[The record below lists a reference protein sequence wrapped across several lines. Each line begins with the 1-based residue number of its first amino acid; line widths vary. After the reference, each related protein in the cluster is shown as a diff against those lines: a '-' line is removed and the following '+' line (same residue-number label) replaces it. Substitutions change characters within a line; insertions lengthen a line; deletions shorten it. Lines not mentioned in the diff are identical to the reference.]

1 MLGSPESGRALD
13 RAAVQRAFEGIEA
26 HLAERGLRAHIY
38 IVGGAAL
45 MLAHRRSRSTMD
57 VDALSIDH
65 RDAVLAAARSVA
77 QEQGLHDNWLNDEVR
92 WIQVLTSQPD
102 ERAQVFFDS
111 PHLVVTGA
119 SAAHVVAMKVRAAR
133 GRDLEDIK
141 SLVRELEIITMDEV
155 REIHHAVYPHDSIPW
170 RSELRVEACLREVAE
185 KRGHEGGSRRHS
197 RHAGGHER

>member
-13 RAAVQRAFEGIEA
+13 RAAIQRAFEGLEA
-26 HLAERGLRAHIY
+26 HLATRGLRAHIY

-57 VDALSIDH
+57 VDALLIDH

-77 QEQGLHDNWLNDEVR
+77 QQQGLHDNWLNDEVL
-92 WIQVLTSQPD
+92 WISVLPTQPD
-102 ERAQVFFDS
+102 VRAKVYFDS

-119 SAAHVVAMKVRAAR
+119 SAAHVLAMKVQAAR

-141 SLVRELEIITMDEV
+141 SLVRELEITTMDEV
-155 REIHHAVYPHDSIPW
+155 REIHRAVYPHDAIPL
-170 RSELRVEACLREVAE
+170 RSELRVEDCLREVAE
-185 KRGHEGGSRRHS
+185 ERGHQGHSGRHS
-197 RHAGGHER
+197 RHADGHER

>member
-13 RAAVQRAFEGIEA
+13 RAAIQRAFEGIEE
-26 HLAERGLRAHIY
+26 HLAKRGLRAHIY

-92 WIQVLTSQPD
+92 WIQVLPTQPD
-102 ERAQVFFDS
+102 ERAYVFFDS
-111 PHLVVTGA
+111 PHLVVIGA
-119 SAAHVVAMKVRAAR
+119 SAAHVLAMRVRAAR
-133 GRDLEDIK
+133 ERDLEDIK
-141 SLVRELEIITMDEV
+141 SLVREH
-155 REIHHAVYPHDSIPW
+155 RNHHD
-170 RSELRVEACLREVAE
+170 
-185 KRGHEGGSRRHS
+185 G
-197 RHAGGHER
+197 